1 MLDAHPRLAIPPE
14 TGFLSHLVRVP
25 WLWPGRLGRRM
36 LLTTITRAP
45 AWPDFHLEAGA
56 LAEALDA
63 VRPFTLAGGLRA
75 FYGLYAAR
83 FNKSLWGDKTPT
95 YGRHAR
101 AISRLLPE
109 VRFIHVIR
117 DGRDVAL
124 SLRTMPFAPSRRM
137 DALARYWARE
147 LRRARRQGAHLAY
160 YTEIRYEALIRNPE
174 QVLRGVCEFLD
185 LEFDARMLT
194 YHEHAAARLAE
205 HEGRTT
211 ATGAVRLT
219 KAQRH
224 EQQRR
229 ARQPV
234 DVNRIERWR
243 TELDAAD
250 VAAFERAAGDL
261 LSELGYAK

>member
-109 VRFIHVIR
+109 VRFIHLIR

-124 SLRTMPFAPSRRM
+124 SLRTMPRWM
-137 DALARYWARE
+137 
-147 LRRARRQGAHLAY
+147 HLAARPCDY
-160 YTEIRYEALIRNPE
+160 GRRCLLIDYPGRPWMPPLALDP
-174 QVLRGVCEFLD
+174 
-185 LEFDARMLT
+185 
-194 YHEHAAARLAE
+194 H
-205 HEGRTT
+205 
-211 ATGAVRLT
+211 
-219 KAQRH
+219 
-224 EQQRR
+224 
-229 ARQPV
+229 
-234 DVNRIERWR
+234 
-243 TELDAAD
+243 
-250 VAAFERAAGDL
+250 
-261 LSELGYAK
+261 